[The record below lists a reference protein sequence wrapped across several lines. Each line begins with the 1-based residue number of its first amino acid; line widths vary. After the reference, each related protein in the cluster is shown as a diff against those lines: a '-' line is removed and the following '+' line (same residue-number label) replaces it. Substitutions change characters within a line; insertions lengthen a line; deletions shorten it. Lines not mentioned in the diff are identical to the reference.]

1 MPGCSETLQFSL
13 PNHGDSIL
21 SKMNDLREEHRFCDI
36 TLILGRPQDSTVHP
50 LQFQGHRVVL
60 AASSDFLRD
69 QFLLHKGRSELSV
82 AVVSNVKVAKT
93 LLLSCYTGFLEVPQ
107 RELVSYLTAASVL
120 QMSQVVEKC
129 VQAISQYLSP
139 TTPFLNLTRL
149 SEEKETQQLSS
160 RWLGSSFDNPKER
173 DAALPDAII
182 HKTNSKEVGT
192 VVVNPR
198 LTAGQEAKVDTIGL
212 REPREAKIDLSQDAE
227 CCLDMLKLG
236 KEGDALPCYTSNPLS
251 HAPHTADVK
260 DSPKE
265 EKKYMPKANQLQ
277 QSGKLGNSSLFCHPK
292 TPLSKIH
299 FAADNSDTVVFQ
311 KPYLCRKCDKV
322 FQHFES
328 YVGHLKEHRQYFCLV
343 CGKVFSQKN
352 NLTHIGIHT
361 GFKPFRCPLCHMT
374 FTQKAMLQHHFN
386 LHTWEENAVENA
398 TKSRMQLFKKQ
409 NRFFVCR
416 NTKKAQDCQVARS
429 QLDNNGAASLS

>member
-1 MPGCSETLQFSL
+1 MQSSAEGVFMKVSFFLKVCKS
-13 PNHGDSIL
+13 
-21 SKMNDLREEHRFCDI
+21 
-36 TLILGRPQDSTVHP
+36 DSTVHP

-160 RWLGSSFDNPKER
+160 RWLGSRFDNPKER

-198 LTAGQEAKVDTIGL
+198 LTAGQEAKVDTTGL

-251 HAPHTADVK
+251 HVPHTA
-260 DSPKE
+260 E

-409 NRFFVCR
+409 NSMSWVCH
-416 NTKKAQDCQVARS
+416 
-429 QLDNNGAASLS
+429 GASTQWDMSATPHTAVSMTLSLTVLR